1 MKSAFDVRHPF
12 FRPLWRR
19 AALTVFTL
27 VWAFFELSNG
37 ATLWAAL
44 FGACGAYLFYQFFVI
59 FDRNDYGPLD
69 KDPE

>member
-19 AALTVFTL
+19 ATLTFFTL
-27 VWAFFELSNG
+27 AWAFFELLNG

-44 FGACGAYLFYQFFVI
+44 FGACGIYLFYQFFI
-59 FDRNDYGPLD
+59 QFDPADYGPLD